1 MLAHGVAA
9 LRGARLSDQSIH
21 ICATLSITLH
31 GTGRITGLPG
41 PLQDADVGRIIS
53 RNKRVKVELR
63 HCDKDPTASGQRTAL
78 EHVAIAHL
86 ILAEVEAQGSVE
98 IDNHCVLEARRAAI
112 LLPRHALSELHVAR
126 AKRLQCR
133 RHRIAIHDD
142 ARELHALLVIPCK
155 SHIADSR

>member
-9 LRGARLSDQSIH
+9 LRGARLSDQYIH

-63 HCDKDPTASGQRTAL
+63 HCNKDPTARGQRTAL
-78 EHVAIAHL
+78 EHVAR
-86 ILAEVEAQGSVE
+86 AE
-98 IDNHCVLEARRAAI
+98 
-112 LLPRHALSELHVAR
+112 
-126 AKRLQCR
+126 RLQCR

-155 SHIADSR
+155 SRIAYSR